1 MSTRSADTVERIRS
15 FQTEARE
22 CAVQMMMNALFIQQE
37 LPNVRMEN
45 ELRQRTVDLCS
56 ALIGTKHDLVHE
68 IFELDELL
76 EQEASNDALRARI
89 DRMERW
95 AQEDAVQM
103 HEIVLALDEAAKGD
117 ILKSGAY
124 ILVSESA
131 VNILKPLARMRKLA
145 AALRSEL
152 V

>member
-1 MSTRSADTVERIRS
+1 
-15 FQTEARE
+15 
-22 CAVQMMMNALFIQQE
+22 
-37 LPNVRMEN
+37 
-45 ELRQRTVDLCS
+45 
-56 ALIGTKHDLVHE
+56 
-68 IFELDELL
+68 
-76 EQEASNDALRARI
+76 
-89 DRMERW
+89 
-95 AQEDAVQM
+95 M

-145 AALRSEL
+145 ATLRFEL